1 MSEQNVN
8 TVRASYDAYAR
19 GEFAAVLAAMDPGIE
34 WADQDSLPWGGTHRG
49 HEAFANHMQTF
60 TGHFEEVR
68 IEPQEYLD
76 AGEHVVVTGRLSG
89 RAQAGAFN
97 VPTVWIWQLRDGK
110 TTRVDTYTDTAA
122 VLGAL
127 GR

>member
-8 TVRASYDAYAR
+8 IVRASYDAYGR
-19 GEFAAVLAAMDPGIE
+19 GDFAAVLDAMDPTIE
-34 WADQDSLPWGGTHRG
+34 WVDQDSLPWGGSHRG

-60 TGHFEEVR
+60 AGHFEEVR
-68 IEPQEYLD
+68 IEPTEFLD
-76 AGEHVVVTGRLSG
+76 AGENVAVTGRLSG
-89 RAQAGAFN
+89 RAQAGAFD
-97 VPTVWIWQLRDGK
+97 VPSVWIWQLRDGK

-122 VLGAL
+122 VLEAL